1 MVSYSY
7 DGTITGFFSVIFEI
21 FKEKPFE
28 YKIFKDK
35 EYTPIL
41 GAEFKRVDTD
51 IIKAERVAKKIKN
64 DFSKTSLYNIRGA
77 FYSEIELCEKQIVE
91 YIKKGLIYGKDID
104 NHLEE
109 SIVMDV
115 HNMAKR
121 CYREAHKIKGLLR
134 FKELKDHSLYAEYES
149 GCNVLPLIFSHFEAR
164 FPCEKWA
171 IYDSKRKS
179 AVIYNGKESSYIQE
193 FELNRELTENIDW
206 IISEDEAVYQ
216 KLWKGYFKNIAIK
229 ERENKRLQMQFMP
242 KKYWKFLKEM
252 EE

>member
-1 MVSYSY
+1 MVCYSY
-7 DGTITGFFSVIFEI
+7 DGTITGLFSVIFEI
-21 FKEKPFE
+21 FKEKPSE
-28 YKIFKDK
+28 YKIFKEK
-35 EYTPIL
+35 EYNPIL
-41 GAEFKRVDTD
+41 GAELKRVNTD
-51 IIKAERVAKKIKN
+51 ITKAERVAKKIKN

-77 FYSEIELCEKQIVE
+77 FYSEIELCEKQIAE
-91 YIKKGLIYGKDID
+91 YIKKGLIYCREID

-109 SIVMDV
+109 SVVMDV
-115 HNMAKR
+115 QDMAKR
-121 CYREAHKIKGLLR
+121 CYREAHRIKGLLR
-134 FKELKDHSLYAEYES
+134 FKELEDYSLYAEYES

-193 FELNRELTENIDW
+193 FELNRELAENIDGM
-206 IISEDEAVYQ
+206 ISEEEAVYQ

-229 ERENKRLQMQFMP
+229 ERENRKLQMQFMP